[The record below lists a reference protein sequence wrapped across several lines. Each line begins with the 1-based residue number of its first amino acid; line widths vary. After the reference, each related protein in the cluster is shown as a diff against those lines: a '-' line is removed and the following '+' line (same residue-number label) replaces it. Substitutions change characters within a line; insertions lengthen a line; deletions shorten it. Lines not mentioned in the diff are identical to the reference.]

1 MDVEIDFG
9 GCLNDNRLFGQ
20 VPDIY
25 RLRISAHLAHGMD
38 TRVHLERGGLPIVS
52 PVSCSE

>member
-1 MDVEIDFG
+1 MTTAF
-9 GCLNDNRLFGQ
+9 FGQ
-20 VPDIY
+20 VPDTY

>member
-1 MDVEIDFG
+1 MTTAF
-9 GCLNDNRLFGQ
+9 FGQ

-25 RLRISAHLAHGMD
+25 RLRISAHLVHGMD
-38 TRVHLERGGLPIVS
+38 TRVHLEWGSQSIVS

>member
-1 MDVEIDFG
+1 MTTAF
-9 GCLNDNRLFGQ
+9 FGQ

-25 RLRISAHLAHGMD
+25 RLRISDHLAHGMD
-38 TRVHLERGGLPIVS
+38 TRVHLEWEGLSIVS